1 MTAALDGDEE
11 AGDPGQQSGP
21 ELGQGDEGEVALRP
35 VGRADHERKAEQPD
49 GGAHEL
55 AADAI
60 EGHQRRE
67 QGVDAAELP
76 ADERAVLQEIGGG
89 VQGGAVIGLALPL
102 SFAMAGSVSVYEI
115 LIWGPVTL
123 VLQIAAYRIA
133 DIVLRD
139 LPKRIEQGEMGA
151 AVLLVSIKIAA
162 AAINAA
168 AVSG

>member
-1 MTAALDGDEE
+1 MQPAIDAFLAGFPILMLHSAVTIAMLVAGVLIYMWTTPGDEIKLIRHGYTAA
-11 AGDPGQQSGP
+11 
-21 ELGQGDEGEVALRP
+21 
-35 VGRADHERKAEQPD
+35 
-49 GGAHEL
+49 
-55 AADAI
+55 
-60 EGHQRRE
+60 
-67 QGVDAAELP
+67 
-76 ADERAVLQEIGGG
+76 AVSM
-89 VQGGAVIGLALPL
+89 GGAVFGLALPL
-102 SFAMAGSVSVYEI
+102 AFAMSGSVSVYVI